1 MRYCIHIS
9 EHNPQTETLVGGPYA
24 SMDLCNSNCIP
35 FSDLY
40 IVNLIDEADPNYS
53 ASLNGFSF
61 GDLWPKDVVLL
72 DTALENA
79 SFNNYFISV
88 FDIGNRTQ
96 QNGKEVLPS
105 VAIITNNITNS
116 PCYLPIPISNIIP
129 TTRPGRY
136 DRASQRTLKT
146 DMSSALQ
153 AKYGSFSSILDN
165 KPNPDTIP
173 TFIFIVDDSGSM
185 TYDQT
190 VRYAFE
196 DSDGIDG
203 LVKTITGFGLRC
215 IVLASCASERWL
227 QWTAT
232 VLNNVS
238 SLIDD
243 YDSAANRS
251 IQFIETQFTFCEGCE
266 TIEFMYQKENGD
278 YTPLVELSINGK
290 IGSGSEQLGDAVFLT
305 WEIDNAFVQDFVF
318 ATNKDIEN
326 LEEQIVEY
334 NIQDNTNNQFAE
346 VKNVKVYLYCN
357 NGMFYLNIDST
368 FNYGVYN
375 YTWKYIEVPVNALGL
390 PDGTVSLSRPTTDDT
405 QEDVYYTDSSGGLEV
420 ERPIIPT
427 ITFTYVGLGTTPVN
441 ECAQYDVTTTTT
453 TTTTAP

>member
-1 MRYCIHIS
+1 M
-9 EHNPQTETLVGGPYA
+9 
-24 SMDLCNSNCIP
+24 
-35 FSDLY
+35 
-40 IVNLIDEADPNYS
+40 IDEAHPNYS
-53 ASLNGFSF
+53 ASLGGLSF
-61 GDLWPKDVVLL
+61 GNLWPKDVVLL

-88 FDIGNRTQ
+88 FDIGNRTKQ
-96 QNGKEVLPS
+96 EGQEIWPS
-105 VAIITNNITNS
+105 GAIVSNNITDS
-116 PCYLPIPISNIIP
+116 PCYLPIPMSNII
-129 TTRPGRY
+129 TTDRPERNTPQEPLRGLS
-136 DRASQRTLKT
+136 SQVDLK
-146 DMSSALQ
+146 DFMLGEIQ

-185 TYDQT
+185 TYDET

-203 LVKTITGFGLRC
+203 LVTTITGSGLRC

-251 IQFIETQFTFCEGCE
+251 IPFIETQFNFCEGCE
-266 TIEFMYQKENGD
+266 TIELMYQQENGD
-278 YTPLVELSINGK
+278 YPPLVEFTPLVELSINGK
-290 IGSGSEQLGDAVFLT
+290 IGSGSEQLEGALSLT
-305 WEIDNAFVQDFVF
+305 WDIDDAFVGDSVF
-318 ATNKDIEN
+318 ATNKTIDN

-334 NIQDNTNNQFAE
+334 KIQDNTNNQFAE

-390 PDGTVSLSRPTTDDT
+390 PDGTVSLSTPTTDYT
-405 QEDVYYTDSSGGLEV
+405 QEDVYYTDSSGGLET
-420 ERPIIPT
+420 ERPIIPI
-427 ITFTYVGLGTTPVN
+427 ITFTYVGVGTTPIN
-441 ECAQYDVTTTTT
+441 ECVTTTTT
-453 TTTTAP
+453 AGPTT